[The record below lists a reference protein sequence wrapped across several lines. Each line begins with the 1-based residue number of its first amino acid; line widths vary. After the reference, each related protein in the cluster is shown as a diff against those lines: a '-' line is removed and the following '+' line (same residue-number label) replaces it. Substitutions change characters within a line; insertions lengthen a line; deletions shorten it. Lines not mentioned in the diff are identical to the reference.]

1 MSSLIDIVE
10 LLMTAEIYNT
20 QDSLVSNDLPAGIRR
35 AFWNPK
41 VRDVPKPVR
50 ITDKKLKEIFG
61 IDDPEKAVRVNG
73 IKFGYIIIDA
83 NLGTVRLTG
92 GGLDSCAEWF
102 EKQEGAADRIAAN
115 PVLSYYY
122 GTVLRR
128 TGSGYDCEKAKA
140 ANPPKES
147 TKEWVASIVRELE
160 DEKGG
165 GKEWLKLA
173 YIKAPEEVRESED
186 DLILTEHQKN
196 ELKKIRLAIQNKEHL
211 KEIGLYDIG
220 KILFVG
226 PPGTGKTSVARAL
239 SRSLSVPII
248 EVRLSMITDQY
259 LGETSKNI
267 DRVFALAKR
276 FNPCIMFIDEIDF
289 MAMSRS
295 NSEDHA
301 AIRQAVNTL
310 LKAIDDTNL
319 VEHGVLLIGA
329 TNHTK
334 HLDEAVWRRFDEI
347 VDFPVP
353 DERMRKDILDI
364 VTKKI
369 SGNYD
374 TGEIAQKTEGYTG
387 SDLRIIVREAVLS
400 ALLENRYELTQDDLL
415 KAVGSF
421 SKRAGIKSADYL
433 SRY

>member
-1 MSSLIDIVE
+1 M
-10 LLMTAEIYNT
+10 
-20 QDSLVSNDLPAGIRR
+20 
-35 AFWNPK
+35 
-41 VRDVPKPVR
+41 
-50 ITDKKLKEIFG
+50 
-61 IDDPEKAVRVNG
+61 
-73 IKFGYIIIDA
+73 
-83 NLGTVRLTG
+83 
-92 GGLDSCAEWF
+92 
-102 EKQEGAADRIAAN
+102 
-115 PVLSYYY
+115 
-122 GTVLRR
+122 
-128 TGSGYDCEKAKA
+128 
-140 ANPPKES
+140 
-147 TKEWVASIVRELE
+147 
-160 DEKGG
+160 
-165 GKEWLKLA
+165 
-173 YIKAPEEVRESED
+173 RESED